1 MSTNIQK
8 VFKNTIYYVIAR
20 AIPALVGIVM
30 LPIYTYYLTA
40 EDYGIIGLVLA
51 LEALLPTILGLKL
64 TDGMSRF
71 FFEHEGKELSIFIT
85 TIFFLIFCISL
96 ILFIIIYL
104 NLDNIVN
111 LIFSSAGDN
120 IYLFKLS
127 LINAMFML
135 GNSFMTT
142 LVISSQNAKL
152 LLKTQLPLFFIGL
165 IISIVEI
172 IILKRGA
179 LGYIEAILILN
190 ILTFIVFM
198 VINSKYFYPK
208 INISYLYGPIVY
220 SLPIIPHA
228 LTVYLYQF
236 SDRIILDKYIPI
248 ILIGIYVFGDRVASI
263 FKMLTAEI
271 SAALAPHYFRIW
283 KNKENSL
290 NVDLNEENALNEL
303 FIFFF
308 VISISTFSLFSA
320 ELFYILFNENFLDA
334 WIIFPIICLAF
345 FSRLLYNLASLR
357 LLYDK
362 KTGVITIITIFCS
375 LINIILN
382 LIFIPRYGIIAA
394 AITTSVSFFMTY
406 LLAEY
411 FSRQLKNRIILDR
424 KKILVFSFY
433 LLSVVFFSIWF
444 NANFMHFGLVD
455 YLMKILI
462 IIFGC
467 YLGFHYRVFHTIVL
481 IIKKEKNFI
490 SL

>member
-51 LEALLPTILGLKL
+51 LEALLPTMLGLKL

-190 ILTFIVFM
+190 ILTFIVL
-198 VINSKYFYPK
+198 VVTK
-208 INISYLYGPIVY
+208 
-220 SLPIIPHA
+220 
-228 LTVYLYQF
+228 
-236 SDRIILDKYIPI
+236 
-248 ILIGIYVFGDRVASI
+248 
-263 FKMLTAEI
+263 
-271 SAALAPHYFRIW
+271 
-283 KNKENSL
+283 
-290 NVDLNEENALNEL
+290 
-303 FIFFF
+303 
-308 VISISTFSLFSA
+308 
-320 ELFYILFNENFLDA
+320 
-334 WIIFPIICLAF
+334 
-345 FSRLLYNLASLR
+345 
-357 LLYDK
+357 
-362 KTGVITIITIFCS
+362 
-375 LINIILN
+375 IILN
-382 LIFIPRYGIIAA
+382 R
-394 AITTSVSFFMTY
+394 
-406 LLAEY
+406 
-411 FSRQLKNRIILDR
+411 
-424 KKILVFSFY
+424 
-433 LLSVVFFSIWF
+433 
-444 NANFMHFGLVD
+444 
-455 YLMKILI
+455 
-462 IIFGC
+462 
-467 YLGFHYRVFHTIVL
+467 
-481 IIKKEKNFI
+481 IKKK
-490 SL
+490 